1 MSDKEQ
7 TGNEASVEKVEAE
20 EATEEKEVRS
30 QKPQRKASKEA
41 NIIYI
46 GSKPPMDYV
55 LAAMTAFNAGDSN
68 EIVLKARG
76 RAISTAVDVASG
88 SQVSVS
94 WTGLELGTQYS
105 WYATACDAGA
115 LCTTSATWSFTTT
128 LESQPSCGVSV
139 GLPWYVGGGILLAL
153 VVVAIVLA
161 KRKRQ
166 FSEPHNAT

>member
-46 GSKPPMDYV
+46 GSNPPMDYV

-76 RAISTAVDVASG
+76 RAISTAVDVTEILRNRFFKDAKVHSIG
-88 SQVSVS
+88 IGTEAVPSREGGDLRNVS
-94 WTGLELGTQYS
+94 TIEIT
-105 WYATACDAGA
+105 
-115 LCTTSATWSFTTT
+115 
-128 LESQPSCGVSV
+128 
-139 GLPWYVGGGILLAL
+139 I
-153 VVVAIVLA
+153 
-161 KRKRQ
+161 KK
-166 FSEPHNAT
+166 